1 MSNKNG
7 LISLLLGSALILSGC
22 GGGSSNGGT
31 SGASLTGTAATGA
44 AISGGTVSVKCT
56 DNGSYPTATTS
67 STGRYTISGIP
78 GAAFPCALEISYGT
92 TNTLH
97 SYANGNGTVNITP
110 LTDLALALATTQM
123 PAAWF
128 AGFTGTAITDLTTQA
143 DALLAQLNTAGYAI
157 PTSGSPF
164 TTAFSANQ
172 MGWDKVLDQLQAAI
186 NASGIFENYEAL
198 LAVIK
203 DGNLGSMPTAPIED
217 DGGTGDTG
225 GNGDTGDT
233 GDTGG
238 TGDAGSGDGAALNGQ
253 DGATA
258 TIDGTAYTY
267 TKNVGW
273 DQGLGVFSAYGA
285 IATDPEKFDALSYW
299 KLGGLQG
306 VTAGAYVCNETVA
319 LGFGKP
325 GNYPTFATSCNI
337 DITEVTANSI
347 SGHFNAT
354 FAAESGVGTAA
365 EQGYFHY
372 QKYHEAPPSE
382 DLQADEF
389 GYSLKADGVLE
400 KDTTVLPLDGW
411 DLGPEQQVKLGTK
424 REVTYSGH
432 SYHMS
437 TIPGKTSGTYA
448 CGDNAPWRTIV
459 LTYSLEEVTGEIN
472 GVEYRS
478 NREDYPGSCTITVN
492 YANGIYSGTFSGTLY
507 NKTGGKVEIT
517 EGKFRNDGTGLP

>member
-1 MSNKNG
+1 MGNKIG
-7 LISLLLGSALILSGC
+7 LISLLMGSVLLLSGC
-22 GGGSSNGGT
+22 GDGGGSSNEGA
-31 SGASLTGTAATGA
+31 SGAALTGTAATGA
-44 AISGGTVSVKCT
+44 AISGGTISVKCA
-56 DNGSYPTATTS
+56 DNGSYPTATTNS
-67 STGRYTISGIP
+67 AGSYSIPGIP
-78 GAAFPCALEISYGT
+78 STAFPCALEISYGT

-128 AGFTGTAITDLTTQA
+128 AGFTGTAITNLTAQA
-143 DALLAQLNTAGYAI
+143 DALLAQLKASGYAI
-157 PTSGSPF
+157 PPSGSPF
-164 TTAFSANQ
+164 STTFTANQ
-172 MGWDKVLDQLQAAI
+172 AGWDKVLDQLQAAI
-186 NASGIFENYEAL
+186 NASATLENYEAL

-203 DGNLGSMPTAPIED
+203 DGNLGSMPTAPIEN
-217 DGGTGDTG
+217 DGDTGDTG
-225 GNGDTGDT
+225 GTGDT

-258 TIDGTAYTY
+258 TIDGTTYTY

-306 VTAGAYVCNETVA
+306 VTAGSYVCNETVA

-347 SGHFNAT
+347 SGHFSAT
-354 FAAESGVGTAA
+354 FSPAANVGTAA

-372 QKYHEAPPSE
+372 QKYHEEAPSE

-400 KDTTVLPLDGW
+400 KDTTVNPLDGW
-411 DLGPEQQVKLGTK
+411 DLGPEQQVNLGTK

-448 CGDNAPWRTIV
+448 CGDNSPYRTIV
-459 LTYSLEEVTGEIN
+459 LTYSLERVTGEIN

-478 NREDYPGSCTITVN
+478 NREDYPGACTITVN

-507 NKTGGKVEIT
+507 NKAGDKIEIS
-517 EGKFRNDGTGLP
+517 EGKFRNDGRNLP